1 MIIKRAKLMI
11 IVFFCIANVVNLCA
25 CVTTLINDKAARLI
39 VYNKADKTLIFMRK
53 NEKRRFGS
61 QHQLAHFALYIQEPK
76 KQIFTRMYTC
86 KQKMCGDNGNVQLKL
101 SDIENGTAAADLF
114 DIKKNAPY
122 VSMVQK
128 HCESCG
134 PTSFSTSLKL

>member
-1 MIIKRAKLMI
+1 MTIKHAKLIMI
-11 IVFFCIANVVNLCA
+11 AFFSIANVVDLCA

-53 NEKRRFGS
+53 SEKRRFGN
-61 QHQLAHFALYIQEPK
+61 QHQPAYFALYIQEPK
-76 KQIFTRMYTC
+76 KQIFTRRYTC
-86 KQKMCGDNGNVQLKL
+86 KQKMCSDNSNLQLKL
-101 SDIENGTAAADLF
+101 SDIEKGTAAADLF

-128 HCESCG
+128 HCESCSG
-134 PTSFSTSLKL
+134 K

>member
-1 MIIKRAKLMI
+1 MIKRAKLMM
-11 IVFFCIANVVNLCA
+11 IVFLCITKVVNLCA

-39 VYNKADKTLIFMRK
+39 VYNKVDKTLIFMRK
-53 NEKRRFGS
+53 NEKRRFGN
-61 QHQLAHFALYIQEPK
+61 QHQPACFALYMQELK
-76 KQIFTRMYTC
+76 KQIFTRTYTC
-86 KQKMCGDNGNVQLKL
+86 KQKMCSNNGNVELKL
-101 SDIENGTAAADLF
+101 SDIEKGTGAAGLF

-134 PTSFSTSLKL
+134 EK